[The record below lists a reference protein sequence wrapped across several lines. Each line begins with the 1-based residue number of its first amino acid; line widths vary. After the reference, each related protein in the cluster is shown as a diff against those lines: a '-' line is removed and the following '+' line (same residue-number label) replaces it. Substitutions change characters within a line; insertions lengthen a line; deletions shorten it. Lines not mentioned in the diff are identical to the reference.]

1 MLVAAKKNSHE
12 HHTLNMRENHF
23 NFAAANFLHARSLLN
38 TIRGKAPF
46 FAAPAL
52 ISKWNVPN
60 NEPAS
65 TPPAVN
71 DPQTI
76 NISTVNS
83 QLSDITAKT

>member
-1 MLVAAKKNSHE
+1 M
-12 HHTLNMRENHF
+12 
-23 NFAAANFLHARSLLN
+23 HAWSLLN

-46 FAAPAL
+46 FATLAL

-76 NISTVNS
+76 NISTENS
-83 QLSDITAKT
+83 QLSDITTKT